1 MKVMELNNVRKS
13 FAGAPEVLKDISI
26 EVDKGEVVAIIGPSG
41 SGKSTLLR
49 CATLLTEMDGGELS
63 YSGER
68 AAWNDENGKTVYA
81 KDLKKIR
88 SYFGLVFQNFNLFPH
103 YTALENIAKP
113 YSTVKKVPME
123 EAKSKARE
131 LLQKVH
137 LEGVD
142 EQFPATLSGG
152 QKQRIA
158 IARALGMEP
167 SIMIF
172 DEPTSA
178 LDPELAHEVFK
189 TITELAKEGQTM
201 LVVTHQINAIQYFA
215 NRVAFL
221 DAGKIEVD
229 GTPEYVFGEC
239 DNPKLKNFL
248 DMVDFREL

>member
-1 MKVMELNNVRKS
+1 MGKIISVQGVVKKFGSKTVLNELDFTVDN
-13 FAGAPEVLKDISI
+13 GDI
-26 EVDKGEVVAIIGPSG
+26 VAIIGVSG
-41 SGKSTLLR
+41 SGKSTLVR
-49 CATLLTEMDGGELS
+49 CIAGLESIQGGEILVNQKLILNTKS
-63 YSGER
+63 SEGQI
-68 AAWNDENGKTVYA
+68 GM
-81 KDLKKIR
+81 
-88 SYFGLVFQNFNLFPH
+88 VFQNFNLFPH

-137 LEGVD
+137 LEGVE

-158 IARALGMEP
+158 IARALAMEP

>member
-1 MKVMELNNVRKS
+1 
-13 FAGAPEVLKDISI
+13 
-26 EVDKGEVVAIIGPSG
+26 
-41 SGKSTLLR
+41 
-49 CATLLTEMDGGELS
+49 
-63 YSGER
+63 
-68 AAWNDENGKTVYA
+68 
-81 KDLKKIR
+81 
-88 SYFGLVFQNFNLFPH
+88 
-103 YTALENIAKP
+103 
-113 YSTVKKVPME
+113 ME

-158 IARALGMEP
+158 IARALAMEP